1 MCNLSVSESK
11 FSLTCHGFACAS
23 CCQVGRPR
31 PLPCASLPALL
42 QANSSVACSGDQ
54 GQTLLNHASSSAA
67 AAELAHCGWPFG
79 KHGTAVLPAHTLQP
93 SQRKAGRV
101 QQGQEG
107 SEVREDGQW
116 GRWAVAQQL
125 ALTAALV
132 AAAQHL
138 CTHFCSG
145 KAKLNLQI
153 NHISVN
159 TANSQMRT
167 GQSS

>member
-1 MCNLSVSESK
+1 MS
-11 FSLTCHGFACAS
+11 
-23 CCQVGRPR
+23 
-31 PLPCASLPALL
+31 SLPTSLPPFP
-42 QANSSVACSGDQ
+42 
-54 GQTLLNHASSSAA
+54 ASSSTGTLW
-67 AAELAHCGWPFG
+67 LALWQR
-79 KHGTAVLPAHTLQP
+79 GTAVLPAHTLQP
-93 SQRKAGRV
+93 SQLERKAGRV